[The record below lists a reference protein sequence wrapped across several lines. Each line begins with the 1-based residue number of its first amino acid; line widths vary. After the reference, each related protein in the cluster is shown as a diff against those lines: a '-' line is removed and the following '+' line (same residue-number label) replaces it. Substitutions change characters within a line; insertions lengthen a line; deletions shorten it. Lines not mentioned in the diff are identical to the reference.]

1 MNKKLILPLVI
12 GAGVIGLYFLIR
24 KRNTTSSS
32 ATTQPQTGS
41 QGTTTTPIKVF
52 RSEVYENLPLDPKK
66 PNWIFKK

>member
-12 GAGVIGLYFLIR
+12 GAGLIAYFLIK

-52 RSEVYENLPLDPKK
+52 RSEVYENLPIDPKK